1 MAQTHR
7 STTAGVAGRAAA
19 ASPPGVQRR
28 HPADDLEAAR
38 DRLEA
43 LIRRVRSGARSVAEH
58 NELETEA
65 HRIARDLV
73 KPFRGPDARP
83 TAAPLWVS
91 ADGRS
96 AGW

>member
-1 MAQTHR
+1 MAHQPNR
-7 STTAGVAGRAAA
+7 STTAGGVGRAAA
-19 ASPPGVQRR
+19 APSSAQRR
-28 HPADDLEAAR
+28 HPADDLERSR
-38 DRLEA
+38 DELEA
-43 LIRRVRSGARSVAEH
+43 LIRRVRQGPRSVTEFNA
-58 NELETEA
+58 LETEA